1 MTTYYAN
8 EKIDY
13 GKKPGKIASPMIYRP
28 KEINPLMVIYE
39 ENDEWLATYNFYR
52 TSYGFGE
59 DVYLLDTVRI
69 KW

>member
-1 MTTYYAN
+1 MTTYCAN

-39 ENDEWLATYNFYR
+39 ENYEWIATYKFYR
-52 TSYGFGE
+52 TSFGFGE
-59 DVYLLDTVRI
+59 DVYLLDTVMI
-69 KW
+69 K